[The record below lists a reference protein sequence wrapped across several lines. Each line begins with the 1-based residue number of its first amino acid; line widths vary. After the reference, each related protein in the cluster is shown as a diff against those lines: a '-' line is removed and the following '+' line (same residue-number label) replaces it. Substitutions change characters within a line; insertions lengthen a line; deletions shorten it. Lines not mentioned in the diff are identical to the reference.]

1 MYFDALTIS
10 AIAAELR
17 AELLGGR
24 VQQVLRPDRLS
35 LALEMYA
42 HRQRRYLLASAHP
55 QAARVHLLSAKPRRG
70 VEGVSPLLLLMRKYV
85 RDARLVEIHQP
96 PAERILHLAF
106 DGPQGPVTLVVEA
119 IGRQSNL
126 VLVAEDG
133 AVLDA
138 LKRVGSDIN
147 RFRVVL
153 PSHAYVPP
161 PPQDKLLPADVTEY
175 RLRQMLARWP
185 SETLLRQALVEGIA
199 GISPLAAR
207 EIAYRALGDT
217 DVKVEEVERI
227 IPVIEAVLALTHE
240 PPRPSL
246 VYDDEEDEVVAF
258 APYALTHLGTY
269 KPLQS
274 MNAAVEAYFGTDA
287 GGYQAA
293 KAPLF
298 QAIEAARQRLA
309 RRREKLA
316 EEQVSAGDPGALKQ
330 MGEAILA
337 YSYQIEPG
345 QSELIAEW
353 APGEPPLQVR
363 LDPKLSPSENAEAY
377 FRRYR
382 KAQRAAVEIPAQV
395 AQVETEGEY
404 LDQLAQDL
412 QMAEDR
418 PEIDAVRSALAQAGY
433 LKRKRKSASSPA
445 ARPLRFTS
453 SDGFVAWVG
462 KNALQNEKLTF
473 QLAAPDDLWLHAR
486 GLPGAHV
493 LIQTEGRLVSEQ
505 TLEWAA
511 RLAAYYSRGRDDTQ
525 VDVDLVP
532 RQHVRRLKGGRP
544 GQVIYRHERTLRV
557 APQVLP
563 DSEEEAHENH

>member
-1 MYFDALTIS
+1 MYFDALTMA

-24 VQQVLRPDRLS
+24 VQQVLLPDRLS
-35 LALEMYA
+35 LAMEIYA

-70 VEGVSPLLLLMRKYV
+70 VEDVSPLLLLLRKYV
-85 RDARLVEIHQP
+85 RDAHLVEVHQP
-96 PAERILHLAF
+96 PAERILHLALN
-106 DGPQGPVTLVVEA
+106 GPQGPVMLVVEA

-138 LKRVGSDIN
+138 LKRVGPEIN
-147 RFRVVL
+147 RVRVVL
-153 PSHAYVPP
+153 PGHAYVPP
-161 PPQDKLLPADVTEY
+161 PAQDKLLPAEVTEY
-175 RLRQMLARWP
+175 RLRQLLARWP
-185 SETLLRQALVEGIA
+185 SEMLLRQALVESIA

-217 DVKVEEVERI
+217 DVKVGQVERI
-227 IPVIEAVLALTHE
+227 TPVIEAVQALTQE
-240 PPRPSL
+240 PPRPAL
-246 VYDDEEDEVVAF
+246 VQDEEDEVVAF
-258 APYALTHLGTY
+258 ASYAPTHLGTH

-274 MNAAVEAYFGTDA
+274 MSAAVEAYFGTQS

-298 QAIEAARQRLA
+298 RAIEAAHQRLV

-316 EEQVSAGDPGALKQ
+316 EGQRSAGDPETLKQ

-337 YSYQIEPG
+337 YAYQIEPG
-345 QSELIAEW
+345 QSELAAEW
-353 APGEPPLQVR
+353 EAGEPPLQVR
-363 LDPKLSPSENAEAY
+363 LDPRLSPSENAEVY

-382 KAQRAAVEIPAQV
+382 KAQRAAVEIPAQA
-395 AQVETEGEY
+395 AQVEAEEAY

-412 QMAEDR
+412 QMAENR
-418 PEIDAVRSALAQAGY
+418 PEIDAVGSALAQAGY
-433 LKRKRKSASSPA
+433 LKRKRKPASSPA

-453 SDGFVAWVG
+453 PDGFVVWVG

-473 QLAAPDDLWLHAR
+473 QIAAPDALWLHAH
-486 GLPGAHV
+486 GIPGAHV
-493 LIQTEGRLVSEQ
+493 IIQTGGRLVSEH

-525 VDVDLVP
+525 VDVDVVP
-532 RQHVRRLKGGRP
+532 RQHVRRLRGGRP
-544 GQVIYRHERTLRV
+544 GQVTYRHERTLRV
-557 APQVLP
+557 VPQVPP
-563 DSEEEAHENH
+563 DSEEETYENH